1 VGVGV
6 GVAAGG
12 DGEGVGV
19 GVAAGGD
26 GEGVGVGVAAGG
38 DGEGVGVG
46 VAAGG
51 DGPPGC
57 VAMRAIATTTTIAT
71 VAIIIRFL
79 FGLMGRG

>member
-38 DGEGVGVG
+38 GVGVGVG

-71 VAIIIRFL
+71 AAIIIRFL
-79 FGLMGRG
+79 FGMGCG